1 MYCLKYCLFVSECER
16 EMREPETAI
25 TNLKGL
31 CYLKCLKVYACVVW
45 MKCTSTLSCIAI

>member
-25 TNLKGL
+25 TNFKSSLLSKMFKGICMCGL
-31 CYLKCLKVYACVVW
+31 DEVH
-45 MKCTSTLSCIAI
+45 